1 MVTYYAHSLENQ
13 KQKDWQRLKDHLLET
28 AALAEEFG
36 GKFGVAALAHAAGL
50 LHDIGKYSP
59 EFQRRLRGDSIRVD
73 HSTAGAQL
81 AVQLYGQSAGNILA
95 YVVAGHHAG
104 LPDFGSPQN
113 ASSLA
118 ARLENRNLP
127 DFSAFEIE
135 MRSYLDKPLTRLPL
149 TPSRRNPGFSFHLL
163 IRMLYSC
170 LVDADFLNTESFLNL
185 EQHKLRGGYDSL
197 GLIEKRLDEFMDA
210 KLKNSS
216 PSAVNRHRKAILDNC
231 IKKANNAPGLFT
243 LTVPTGGGKTLASLS
258 FGVKHALRHGLDR
271 IIYVIPYTTIIEQNA
286 GVFREVAGRGNVLEH
301 HSNFQFT
308 AQEDDNWAQEFQGL
322 KLSAEN
328 WDAPLVA
335 TTNVQFFESL
345 FAHKSSRCRK
355 LHNIARSVI
364 VLDEAQM
371 LPTEYLKPCLLALR
385 ELVVNYGC
393 SVVLC
398 TATQPA
404 IAAYLPEGLE
414 ITELA
419 PDPPRIYQ
427 DLKRVKV
434 TDLGERSDEQLTGE
448 LSNYQQVLCIVNTR
462 GHALKIHEKMKDSG
476 AYHLSAR
483 MCPLHRSQKFKAI
496 KQALSND
503 EPCRV
508 ISTQLVEAG
517 VDLDF
522 PVVYR
527 SICGLDSLA
536 QAAGRCNRE
545 GHLAYGM
552 VYSFRPEKHGL
563 PKGWLSKTA
572 EVASMVMRG
581 GQDPLDLEA
590 VKKYFEML
598 YGIEGANLD
607 KEDILHR
614 VEERAKQLAFPFN
627 EIADKFRIIDDNTV
641 AIIIPYDDHCEKLID
656 SVRFRGV
663 TSGLARQLQ
672 PYTVQVYSYEYAELM
687 KYRLLTSVGG
697 HYLVLNDMGMYS
709 QVTGLLYTRDHI
721 LVNDVLIV

>member
-1 MVTYYAHSLENQ
+1 MEYYAHSVEN
-13 KQKDWQRLKDHLLET
+13 KDKTTWQTLKDHLEGT
-28 AALAEEFG
+28 GHLAEAFG
-36 GKFGVAALAHAAGL
+36 GKFGTGALTRVAGL

-81 AVQLYGQSAGNILA
+81 AVQLHGRAAGSILA

-113 ASSLA
+113 RSSLV
-118 ARLENRNLP
+118 ARLENRTLP
-127 DFSAFEIE
+127 NYSAFEKE
-135 MRSYLDKPLTRLPL
+135 MKSYLDKPLTQLPL
-149 TPSRRNPGFSFHLL
+149 IPSRKNPGFSFHLL
-163 IRMLYSC
+163 IRMIYSC
-170 LVDADFLNTESFLNL
+170 LVDADFLNTESFLNP
-185 EQHKLRGGYDSL
+185 EQYKLRGGYDSL
-197 GLIEKRLDEFMDA
+197 GIIEKRLDEFLED
-210 KLKNSS
+210 KLRSSS
-216 PSAVNRHRKAILDNC
+216 PSNLNFHRKAILDNC
-231 IKKANNAPGLFT
+231 IEKANNPPGLFT
-243 LTVPTGGGKTLASLS
+243 LTVPTGGGKTLSSLS
-258 FGVKHALRHGLDR
+258 FGVKHALKHGLDR
-271 IIYVIPYTTIIEQNA
+271 VIYVIPYTTIIEQNA
-286 GVFREVAGRGNVLEH
+286 GVFRKVAGRGNVLEH
-301 HSNFQFT
+301 HSNYQFT
-308 AQEDDNWAQEFQGL
+308 AREDDNWAQEFQGL

-371 LPTEYLKPCLLALR
+371 LPTEYLKPCLLALS

-404 IAAYLPEGLE
+404 IASYLPEGME
-414 ITELA
+414 TTELA
-419 PDPPRIYQ
+419 PEPARIYQ
-427 DLKRVKV
+427 DLRRVRV
-434 TDLGERSDEQLTGE
+434 TDLGKRTDEQLAKE
-448 LSNYQQVLCIVNTR
+448 LSDYEQVLCIVNTR
-462 GHALKIHEKMKDSG
+462 GHALNIHDRLKDSG

-483 MCPLHRSQKFKAI
+483 MCPIHRSLKLQEI
-496 KQALSND
+496 KQALQKD

-508 ISTQLVEAG
+508 VSTQLVEAG

-527 SICGLDSLA
+527 SQCGLDSLA

-545 GHLAYGM
+545 GHLEYGM

-572 EVASMVMRG
+572 EIASMVMRG
-581 GQDPLDLEA
+581 GQDPLDLE
-590 VKKYFEML
+590 VIKKYFEAL

-607 KEDILHR
+607 KEQILYL
-614 VEERAKQLAFPFN
+614 VEERANQLAFPFN
-627 EIADKFRIIDDNTV
+627 GISDKFQIIDDNTV
-641 AIIIPYDDHCEKLID
+641 SIIIPYDDNCKELID
-656 SVRFRGV
+656 SVQFRGV
-663 TSGLARQLQ
+663 TSGISRQLQ
-672 PYTVQVYSYEYAELM
+672 PYTVQLYSYEYAELM
-687 KYRLLTSVGG
+687 KSRLLTSVNG

-709 QVTGLLYTRDHI
+709 QVTGLLYTRDYI